1 MDTDYATL
9 SEGALCVVD
18 QCRVLFN
25 DTVLCNDSELS
36 QFFKYKMQCYDKGGD
51 TEDESLAYYYDE
63 NGIKADGSLETA
75 LALPTKA
82 TMATSD

>member
-1 MDTDYATL
+1 
-9 SEGALCVVD
+9 
-18 QCRVLFN
+18 
-25 DTVLCNDSELS
+25 
-36 QFFKYKMQCYDKGGD
+36 MQCYDKSGD

-82 TMATSD
+82 TMATSDQLTFREMYIECMQRL